1 MLMMMIGAVC
11 TSCATFKSQKAVI
24 ELGGNP
30 TTGYTWN
37 YQIEDEAVIKVDEE
51 IRYLGKNGV
60 VGAPS
65 KFTYTIYSLKAGNTK
80 IKFEYKRPWEQT
92 PADKVVIYEVRVK
105 ENGAIEV
112 KESGDETGTGTEVE
126 TGTVSGA
133 EPGTGA
139 GAESAAFKMVS
150 MDEGLK
156 LMSKDSDFVLL
167 DVRRPDEFE
176 AGHIPGAVQLTNE
189 TMTEENTLAVLPDKN
204 QTVYVYCRSG
214 RRSKLASQK
223 LINYGYKNVIEI
235 GGILDYKG
243 EIE

>member
-11 TSCATFKSQKAVI
+11 TSCATFKSQKTVI

-37 YQIEDEAVIKVDEE
+37 YQIEDEAVVKVDVE

-65 KFTYTIYSLKAGNTK
+65 KFTYTIHSLKAGNTK

-112 KESGDETGTGTEVE
+112 KEVDTE
-126 TGTVSGA
+126 S
-133 EPGTGA
+133 P
-139 GAESAAFKMVS
+139 AFKMVS

-167 DVRRPDEFE
+167 DVRRPDEFK

-223 LINYGYKNVIEI
+223 LLDYGYKNVIEI

>member
-92 PADKVVIYEVRVK
+92 PADKFVIYEVRVK

-112 KESGDETGTGTEVE
+112 KEVDTE
-126 TGTVSGA
+126 S
-133 EPGTGA
+133 P
-139 GAESAAFKMVS
+139 AFKMVS

-156 LMSKDSDFVLL
+156 LMSKDSDFVLI

-189 TMTEENTLAVLPDKN
+189 TMTVENTLAVLPDKN
-204 QTVYVYCRSG
+204 QTIYVYCRSG

-223 LINYGYKNVIEI
+223 LVDYGYKNVIEI

-243 EIE
+243 DIE

>member
-1 MLMMMIGAVC
+1 MMVGTVF
-11 TSCATFKSQKAVI
+11 TSCATFSSHKAVI

-37 YQIEDEAVIKVDEE
+37 YEIEDEAVIEVDEE
-51 IRYLGKNGV
+51 ISYLGKNGV

-65 KFTYTIYSLKAGNTK
+65 KFKYTIHSLKAGNTQ

-92 PADKVVIYEVRVK
+92 AADKVEFYEVSVGPK
-105 ENGAIEV
+105 GEIEV
-112 KESGDETGTGTEVE
+112 KEVGTEAVAR
-126 TGTVSGA
+126 T
-133 EPGTGA
+133 
-139 GAESAAFKMVS
+139 FKSVS

-156 LMSKDSDFVLL
+156 MMSEDKDFVLL
-167 DVRRPDEFE
+167 DVRLPIEFD

-189 TMTEENTLAVLPDKN
+189 TMTADNTLAVLPDKN
-204 QTVYVYCRSG
+204 QRVYVYCRSG
-214 RRSKLASQK
+214 HRSKLASKK
-223 LINYGYKNVIEI
+223 LVDYGYKNVIEI

>member
-37 YQIEDEAVIKVDEE
+37 YQIEDEAVVKVDEE

-65 KFTYTIYSLKAGNTK
+65 KFTYTIHSLKAGDTK

-105 ENGAIEV
+105 ENGAIDV
-112 KESGDETGTGTEVE
+112 KESGDETGTGT
-126 TGTVSGA
+126 VSGA
-133 EPGTGA
+133 EPGTGAGA

-223 LINYGYKNVIEI
+223 LVDYGYKNVIEI

>member
-1 MLMMMIGAVC
+1 MKSVIMLMMMMMIGAVC

-37 YQIEDEAVIKVDEE
+37 YQIEDEAVVKVDEE

-126 TGTVSGA
+126 TGTGTEVETGTVSGA
-133 EPGTGA
+133 EPGA
-139 GAESAAFKMVS
+139 GAESTTFKMVS

-223 LINYGYKNVIEI
+223 LIN
-235 GGILDYKG
+235 
-243 EIE
+243 

>member
-37 YQIEDEAVIKVDEE
+37 YQIEDVAVVKVDEE

-112 KESGDETGTGTEVE
+112 KEVDTE
-126 TGTVSGA
+126 S
-133 EPGTGA
+133 P
-139 GAESAAFKMVS
+139 AFKMIS

-156 LMSKDSDFVLL
+156 LMSKDSDFVLI

-189 TMTEENTLAVLPDKN
+189 TMTVENTLAVLPDKN
-204 QTVYVYCRSG
+204 QTIYVYCRSG

-223 LINYGYKNVIEI
+223 LVDYGYKNVIEI

-243 EIE
+243 DIE

>member
-1 MLMMMIGAVC
+1 MKSLENTGNQIKIVVMLMMMIGAVC
-11 TSCATFKSQKAVI
+11 TSCAIFKSQKAVI

-37 YQIEDEAVIKVDEE
+37 YQIEDEAVVKVDEE

-65 KFTYTIYSLKAGNTK
+65 KFTYTIHSLKAGNTK

-112 KESGDETGTGTEVE
+112 KEVDTE
-126 TGTVSGA
+126 S
-133 EPGTGA
+133 P
-139 GAESAAFKMVS
+139 AFKMVS